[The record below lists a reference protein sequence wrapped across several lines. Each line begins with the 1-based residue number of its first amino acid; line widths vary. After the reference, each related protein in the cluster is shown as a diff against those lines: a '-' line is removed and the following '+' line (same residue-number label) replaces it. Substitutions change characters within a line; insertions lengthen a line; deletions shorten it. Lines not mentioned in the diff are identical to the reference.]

1 MKIPSKILSHQ
12 ELIKRLNEKKEF
24 DFESQIMMRSKHMIN
39 ESYLFFST
47 KVSIQNIPF
56 KLRFKMSQN
65 GWNYYNL
72 LVNDDKKLDYLYHHL
87 AQKGKTN
94 PKIFRI
100 EEYKIKE
107 GDMSLFMFDKNK
119 DNKTLILYSE
129 NKIGVVDDKPGE
141 YNILN
146 TDLSGNKKGLHYVI
160 KKIDTCKYQ
169 ILVSDIKHFQMVYDH
184 IEEAQQG
191 KNLLRM
197 KVVFE

>member
-1 MKIPSKILSHQ
+1 MKTT
-12 ELIKRLNEKKEF
+12 EEKVKKDF

-39 ESYLFFST
+39 ETYLFFST
-47 KVSIQNIPF
+47 KVSIHDIPF

-65 GWNYYNL
+65 GWNYYNI
-72 LVNDDKKLDYLYHHL
+72 LVDDKNNLDCLYHHL
-87 AQKGKTN
+87 AQKGRTN

-119 DNKTLILYSE
+119 DNKSLILITE
-129 NKIGVVDDKPGE
+129 DRIWFVDDKPGE

-146 TDLSGNKKGLHYVI
+146 SDRSGNKKGLHYVV
-160 KKIDTCKYQ
+160 KKIDNCKYQ
-169 ILVSDIKHFQMVYDH
+169 ILVSDINHFQMVYDH

-197 KVVFE
+197 RVSFE